1 MQRAPQ
7 NRNTL
12 TQSFKRL
19 LPVIILGCFRKIMG
33 KRGILHLAP
42 DLVCDPITSVTSA
55 RAAPGNPNTSPLSA
69 AASTSPQHHLWETYS
84 AQSTATMSVM
94 SAVGSPTDV
103 STMTIVTSP
112 DWGIPAAPM
121 LAAVAVMLQRE
132 EGCRIG
138 ATKKAAFFFFSLKE

>member
-1 MQRAPQ
+1 
-7 NRNTL
+7 
-12 TQSFKRL
+12 
-19 LPVIILGCFRKIMG
+19 MG

-138 ATKKAAFFFFSLKE
+138 ATKKAAFFFFFSLKE